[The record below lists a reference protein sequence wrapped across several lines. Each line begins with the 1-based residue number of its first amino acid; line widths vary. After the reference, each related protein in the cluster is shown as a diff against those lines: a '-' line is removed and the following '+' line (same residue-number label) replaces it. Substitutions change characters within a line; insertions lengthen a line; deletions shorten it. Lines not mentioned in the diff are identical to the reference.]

1 MIFEGL
7 TDKQLKALRSVNDKS
22 RNFRKYKKENQF
34 TELAL
39 AAIKA
44 EAENFE
50 FVDEHLI
57 TDEFIDKAVELNGR
71 VLEFLPY
78 SDKTYERCL
87 KAVQNSPTAF
97 RMTPIEYR
105 TEELMKKT
113 LEYGGYMLGYMS
125 NVTYEMCKIAVQSDG
140 TAIEHIEEQTEEL
153 CWMALKSKPFAISL
167 IKEPTEEMLLY
178 AMRQDGF
185 LIRKIENPS
194 EKVCLEAVRFVVP
207 DRRINKLM
215 NYRKFGPLQFIK
227 NQTERICL
235 EAVKTNGLALAHCK
249 IKTPE
254 IQMVAYEQ
262 NPEAIEYFDM

>member
-1 MIFEGL
+1 
-7 TDKQLKALRSVNDKS
+7 
-22 RNFRKYKKENQF
+22 
-34 TELAL
+34 
-39 AAIKA
+39 
-44 EAENFE
+44 
-50 FVDEHLI
+50 
-57 TDEFIDKAVELNGR
+57 
-71 VLEFLPY
+71 
-78 SDKTYERCL
+78 
-87 KAVQNSPTAF
+87 
-97 RMTPIEYR
+97 
-105 TEELMKKT
+105 
-113 LEYGGYMLGYMS
+113 
-125 NVTYEMCKIAVQSDG
+125 
-140 TAIEHIEEQTEEL
+140 
-153 CWMALKSKPFAISL
+153 MALKSKPFAISL

-227 NQTERICL
+227 NKTERICL